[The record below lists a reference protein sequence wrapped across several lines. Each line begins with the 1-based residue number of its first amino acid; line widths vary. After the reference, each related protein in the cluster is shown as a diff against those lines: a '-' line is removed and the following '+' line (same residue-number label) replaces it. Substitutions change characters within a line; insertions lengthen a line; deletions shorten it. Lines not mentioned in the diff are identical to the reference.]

1 METNMVSGPV
11 NEKIDISGKKVIPSL
26 MFQREKFTST
36 GEFEKLKSRLVAGGL
51 RQDRTFPNANIS
63 AILTVLVIASVEN
76 RVIVAEDVPG
86 AYLEETLVEE
96 VFVQIGKHV
105 PELLVKMSLDKYE
118 SAIKNDEIIVCDS

>member
-1 METNMVSGPV
+1 M
-11 NEKIDISGKKVIPSL
+11 
-26 MFQREKFTST
+26 
-36 GEFEKLKSRLVAGGL
+36 
-51 RQDRTFPNANIS
+51 
-63 AILTVLVIASVEN
+63 LVIASVEN
-76 RVIVAEDVPG
+76 RAIVAEDVPG